1 MDTKQLLIDTKAR
14 FKHNSAKQYLKDK
27 YQAKLL
33 VAYHG
38 GLWKATPELIVF
50 LDSANSD
57 TLILLDSY
65 ENPIAITNRKEM
77 FCKIRDTYN
86 DVMESWYNELKEL
99 EKNR

>member
-1 MDTKQLLIDTKAR
+1 MDTKQLIIDTKAR
-14 FKHNSAKQYLKDK
+14 FKLNSAKQYLKDK

-33 VAYHG
+33 VAYQG

-57 TLILLDSY
+57 ELIMIDSY
-65 ENPIAITNRKEM
+65 ENPIKISDRKAL
-77 FCKIRDTYN
+77 FYKVRDTYN
-86 DVMESWYNELKEL
+86 DIMECWHKELTEL

>member
-1 MDTKQLLIDTKAR
+1 MDTKQLIIDTKAR
-14 FKHNSAKQYLKDK
+14 FKLNSAKQYLKDK

-33 VAYHG
+33 VAYQG

-57 TLILLDSY
+57 GLILLDLY
-65 ENPIAITNRKEM
+65 ENPIAITDRKAL
-77 FCKIRDTYN
+77 FYKVRDTYN
-86 DVMESWYNELKEL
+86 DVMTEWHTELTEL